1 MDAQAERNPSSP
13 EASAGRSAEASAD
26 RTDRADRIDRWKRSL
41 LDLTLRNRLLDARD
55 SQRSLTVAV
64 EDVAALARALETGAP
79 LSLEPFAAP
88 RTAYDATEVEKA
100 RAAEALAHAATAAL
114 AERRLLVPLGAAE
127 LDKRLVTIARAA
139 AANLSDGG
147 VHTLWLALGLLEWTE
162 EDGGEKRQ
170 APLALWPVKLS
181 RRSAAERYR
190 LTMADE
196 DPRINET
203 LFEKLRADFGIE
215 LPAGQAAPAGDAP
228 AADPARA
235 ASPAAAEAAKA
246 PATSPDDV
254 ELPSLMARLAQA
266 IAGKPGWK
274 VAAGA
279 RLGVFSFAKFVMWT
293 DLAARAERLLES
305 RVVAHL
311 ASGEGAAFAQDGDLP
326 EADALDAEVPAGSLL
341 TPLDADA
348 SQLAAVRAAALGRTF
363 VLQGPPGTGK
373 SQTIANLI
381 AHCISEGKS
390 VLFVS
395 EKMAALEVVHRRL
408 TAAGLGDFC
417 LELHSHKARRKDV
430 VEQLGRVLER
440 SWRPV
445 GGGAGDDH
453 KLAAL
458 RALLDDTAA
467 ALHEPGPLG
476 GSVHDLLGKLVELR
490 DAPKLGKL
498 AGDAAALA
506 DLDAAGWASRRDA
519 VVGLAHAATALGEPE
534 AHPWHGSQLAE
545 WQLTSGEQV
554 TAAIDEAEAASR
566 GLVQAMAAL
575 DAAAPGLRA
584 QSTKELAALAALCA
598 VAARS
603 PKPTAELV
611 DAVASGREDG
621 TAVAPAA
628 AGGDDKAKARA
639 QLLPVRRPIPRPTDP
654 QKYVELARRHRAL
667 AEEVDARFLPAIEPV
682 DVTALAATFRAWAG
696 RFFLLRLFA
705 LRKPRAQVRAL
716 LAQGIL
722 ADDETTAS
730 ELDKVA
736 GERALRASLEGS
748 RQEAERWFGVRDPL
762 RRDGE
767 ARDALDLER
776 IDEALDW
783 SRQLVE
789 AFGKCAVAEGQTRAG
804 VWRALLAQLAT
815 TGDGAEL
822 DLAPFSAVAS
832 AIARWNAAE
841 AELEKATGM
850 KAAGTGARHLD
861 EVIAACQRWRPAVAS
876 LRDHV
881 AYVRASRQAEAAGV
895 GAVAAALQAGEVSP
909 ADAPAAWE
917 RATLLAH
924 CEARIAARPALR
936 DFHGSTHHTKISE
949 FADLDRATLVQAK
962 ARAVSKL
969 AERVPKASSDASGEI
984 SALLHEVKKK
994 QRHRPL
1000 RQLFRSIPSLLPR
1013 LKPCLMM
1020 SPLSVAQYLDP
1031 SLPRFDLV
1039 VFDEASQIPTA
1050 DAIGALAR
1058 GEHAVIVGDSRQ
1070 LPPTRFFE
1078 NLGEAA
1084 GDRDSGEA
1092 GDALAEEE
1100 YEELESIL
1108 DEAVAARLPELSL
1121 RWHYRSRHEDLI
1133 AFSNTRY
1140 YDDRLQVFP
1149 SAGRAAG
1156 EAGPA
1161 DSGGLHAL
1169 GVSLRRVDGVYD
1181 RAGSRTNRRE
1191 AEAVVAEVL
1200 ARLRDPVARKRS
1212 LGVVTFSRAQQDLVE
1227 DLLDEA
1233 LRHEPELEPFFAPA
1247 EGEPEGER
1255 AKEPSGVEPVLI
1267 KNLES
1272 VQGDERD
1279 VMLFS
1284 VGYGPD
1290 KDGAMTLGFGPLNR
1304 AGGERRLNVAV
1315 TRAREQLVV
1324 FASFEPDRLAE
1335 ASALGVRHLGELLDY
1350 ARAGGGSAL
1359 PPPGTGPTSPISA
1372 AIAASLEARGYRV
1385 VHQLGCAGY
1394 RLDLAVVDPNDAN
1407 RYVLAIETDGP
1418 AYGSAKVARD
1428 RDRLRAQVLGQL
1440 GWRLHRIWSL
1450 DFWNDPEKE
1459 TSRAQS
1465 AVISAIAAGKSK
1477 RGGGATGV
1485 VSALSAASVSRA
1497 TTVPTAVPRLRP
1509 PTPGQARPEPGAT
1522 DGATDGAT
1530 NDVSTGAPDGATDG
1544 ASPDA
1549 PASADA
1555 QRAPLG
1561 STESRPVPRDLAL
1574 HAAATVPI
1582 IRAVAPP
1589 AAAGSVDDRAGSGRT
1604 RGDSSGVVTR
1614 SRSDSSRPTSHSGPT
1629 GPHSGAQGSGSSRTF
1644 QGPTLKAES
1653 LGIVP
1658 YAVANVPAGRR
1669 APNDLYLPKHGNELG
1684 KVIEQVLAAEAPMRI
1699 ELLVR
1704 RVAAYF
1710 GIAKVSAKD
1719 VEQVRGGLGKRAQW
1733 GAAAGDEADVVWR
1746 LDQDPKLPPPVR
1758 AQAGTPQSRRDIAD
1772 VPLVE
1777 LATAARLV
1785 VERLAAVTAPAGADV
1800 ASQGIDRS
1808 DLGRE
1813 LARLLGYGRATD
1825 QVLDRIDAGI
1835 VWASERGQL
1844 VLDELRV
1851 RLP

>member
-1 MDAQAERNPSSP
+1 MD
-13 EASAGRSAEASAD
+13 SAE
-26 RTDRADRIDRWKRSL
+26 RIDRWKRSL

-55 SQRSLTVAV
+55 SQRSLPVAV
-64 EDVAALARALETGAP
+64 EDAAALARALDDGAT

-114 AERRLLVPLGAAE
+114 STQRLLVPLAAAE

-162 EDGGEKRQ
+162 DGESERRE
-170 APLALWPVKLS
+170 APIALWPVRLS

-196 DPRINET
+196 EPRANET
-203 LFEKLRADFGIE
+203 LFEKLRVDFGVE
-215 LPAGQAAPAGDAP
+215 LPAP
-228 AADPARA
+228 AADGEGADAPSGA
-235 ASPAAAEAAKA
+235 A
-246 PATSPDDV
+246 DDV
-254 ELPSLMARLAQA
+254 DLPSLLERLRRAV
-266 IAGKPGWK
+266 AGRPGWK
-274 VAAGA
+274 VVAGA

-293 DLAARAERLLES
+293 DLAERAERLLES
-305 RVVAHL
+305 RAVAHL
-311 ASGEGAAFAQDGDLP
+311 ASGGGEAFAQEGPFPD
-326 EADALDAEVPAGSLL
+326 ADALDAEVPAGSLL

-395 EKMAALEVVHRRL
+395 EKMAALDVVYRRL

-445 GGGAGDDH
+445 GGGAGDDG

-467 ALHEPGPLG
+467 ALHEEGPLG
-476 GSVHDLLGKLVELR
+476 KSVHDLLGKLVELR
-490 DAPKLGKL
+490 DAPARAQL
-498 AGDAAALA
+498 AGAVGDE
-506 DLDAAGWASRRDA
+506 LDAATWARRRDA
-519 VVGLAHAATALGEPE
+519 VAALAQAAAALGDPKT
-534 AHPWHGSQLAE
+534 HPWHGSQLAE
-545 WQLTSGEQV
+545 WQLTSGDRV
-554 TAAIDEAEAASR
+554 TAAIEEAEAASR
-566 GLVQAMAAL
+566 GLAQAMAEL
-575 DAAAPGLRA
+575 EAAAPGLRA
-584 QSTKELAALAALCA
+584 QSTKELAALAKLCE
-598 VAARS
+598 VAAHS

-621 TAVAPAA
+621 TAVAPSSTS
-628 AGGDDKAKARA
+628 DDKAKARA
-639 QLLPVRRPIPRPTDP
+639 QLVPVRRPIPRPTDP

-667 AEEVDARFLPAIEPV
+667 DEEVSARFLPAIEPV
-682 DVTALAATFRAWAG
+682 DVAALAAAFRAAAG
-696 RFFLLRLFA
+696 RFFLWRFFA

-736 GERALRASLEGS
+736 GERALRTSLEGS
-748 RQEAERWFGVRDPL
+748 RQEAERWFGIKDPL
-762 RRDGE
+762 RRDGD
-767 ARDALDLER
+767 ARDALDLDR
-776 IDEALDW
+776 IDLALDW
-783 SRQLVE
+783 SHQLAE
-789 AFGKCAVAEGQTRAG
+789 AFGKCSVAEGQTRAG
-804 VWRALLAQLAT
+804 VWRGLLAQLAT

-822 DLAPFSAVAS
+822 DLAPFSAVAV
-832 AIARWNAAE
+832 AIERWKKAE
-841 AELEKATGM
+841 GELEKATGM
-850 KAAGTGARHLD
+850 PVRDSGARQLG
-861 EVIAACQRWRPAVAS
+861 EVIAACQRWRPAVSS

-881 AYVRASRQAEAAGV
+881 AYVRACQQASEAGV
-895 GAVAAALQAGEVSP
+895 GAVAAALEAGEVSP
-909 ADAPAAWE
+909 AEAPAAWE
-917 RATLLAH
+917 RASLLAH

-936 DFHGSTHHTKISE
+936 DFHGSTHHTKIIE

-962 ARAVSKL
+962 ARAVAKL
-969 AERVPKASSDASGEI
+969 AERVPKAAPPAGAGHGGAGSGPSGEI

-994 QRHRPL
+994 ARHRPL
-1000 RQLFRSIPSLLPR
+1000 RQLFRNIPSLLPR

-1031 SLPRFDLV
+1031 SLPRFDVV

-1078 NLGEAA
+1078 NLGEAV
-1084 GDRDSGEA
+1084 GERDSG
-1092 GDALAEEE
+1092 GDEEREE

-1133 AFSNTRY
+1133 AFSNARY

-1149 SAGRAAG
+1149 SASGGSDGAG
-1156 EAGPA
+1156 
-1161 DSGGLHAL
+1161 SGGLHAL
-1169 GVSLRRVDGVYD
+1169 GVSLRKVDGVYD
-1181 RAGSRTNRRE
+1181 RAGTRTNRKE

-1200 ARLRDPVARKRS
+1200 ARLRDPIARKRS

-1227 DLLDEA
+1227 DLFDEA
-1233 LRHEPELEPFFAPA
+1233 LRLEPELERFFALSDDRDAAGKGAPGA
-1247 EGEPEGER
+1247 EEGD
-1255 AKEPSGVEPVLI
+1255 GVEPVLI

-1284 VGYGPD
+1284 IGYGPD
-1290 KDGAMTLGFGPLNR
+1290 QHGAMTLAFGPLNR

-1324 FASFEPDRLAE
+1324 FASFEAEALAE
-1335 ASALGVRHLGELLDY
+1335 ASALGVKHLGELLAY

-1359 PPPGTGPTSPISA
+1359 PPPGTGAISPISA
-1372 AIAASLEARGYRV
+1372 AIAAALEARGYRV

-1394 RLDLAVVDPNDAN
+1394 RLDLAVVDPNDASK
-1407 RYVLAIETDGP
+1407 YVLAIETDGP
-1418 AYGSAKVARD
+1418 AYGAAKVARD

-1459 TSRAQS
+1459 TARAQS
-1465 AVISAIAAGKSK
+1465 AVIAAIAAGKSK
-1477 RGGGATGV
+1477 RGGGNTGV
-1485 VSALSAASVSRA
+1485 VSALASSSASRA
-1497 TTVPTAVPRLRP
+1497 TTVPTAVPRVRP
-1509 PTPGQARPEPGAT
+1509 PAAAT
-1522 DGATDGAT
+1522 KDERTAHE
-1530 NDVSTGAPDGATDG
+1530 
-1544 ASPDA
+1544 
-1549 PASADA
+1549 
-1555 QRAPLG
+1555 Q
-1561 STESRPVPRDLAL
+1561 VPHDLAL
-1574 HAAATVPI
+1574 HSAPTVPI
-1582 IRAVAPP
+1582 IRAAKPPTAPP
-1589 AAAGSVDDRAGSGRT
+1589 PRAASSGDVGGDRSGDAGASSGRP
-1604 RGDSSGVVTR
+1604 RSDSGGVVAR
-1614 SRSDSSRPTSHSGPT
+1614 SRSDSSRPTSHTSPT
-1629 GPHSGAQGSGSSRTF
+1629 GPHSGAIGAPGSGSSRLTG
-1644 QGPTLKAES
+1644 GPALKAES

-1658 YAVANVPAGRR
+1658 YAVANVPPGRR
-1669 APNDLYLPKHGNELG
+1669 APTDLHLAKHANELG
-1684 KVIEQVLAAEAPMRI
+1684 KVVEQVLAAEAPMRV

-1719 VEQVRGGLGKRAQW
+1719 LAQVRSGLGQRAQW
-1733 GAAAGDEADVVWR
+1733 GAEPGDEADVVWR
-1746 LDQDPKLPPPVR
+1746 LDQDPKQAPPVR

-1785 VERLAAVTAPAGADV
+1785 VERLAAHAPAGDGP
-1800 ASQGIDRS
+1800 SGLDRAE
-1808 DLGRE
+1808 LGRE

-1825 QVLDRIDAGI
+1825 QVLDRVDAGI
-1835 VWASERGQL
+1835 VWASERGTL

>member
-13 EASAGRSAEASAD
+13 EASAGRSAEASA
-26 RTDRADRIDRWKRSL
+26 DRADRIDRWKRSL

-162 EDGGEKRQ
+162 EDDGEKRQ

-196 DPRINET
+196 EPRINET

-215 LPAGQAAPAGDAP
+215 LPAAQAAAAADAP
-228 AADPARA
+228 AAEPTRA
-235 ASPAAAEAAKA
+235 ASAAAASASPAAA
-246 PATSPDDV
+246 PDDV
-254 ELPSLMARLAQA
+254 ELPSLMARLAEA

-293 DLAARAERLLES
+293 DLAERAERLLES

-445 GGGAGDDH
+445 GGGVGDDH

-498 AGDAAALA
+498 AGDVAALA

-519 VVGLAHAATALGEPE
+519 VVGLAQAAAALGDPE

-566 GLVQAMAAL
+566 GLAQAMAAL

-621 TAVAPAA
+621 TAVAPTAT
-628 AGGDDKAKARA
+628 GGEDKAKARA

-696 RFFLLRLFA
+696 RFFLFRLFA

-748 RQEAERWFGVRDPL
+748 RQEAERWFGVKDPL

-783 SRQLVE
+783 SHQLAE

-822 DLAPFSAVAS
+822 DLVPFSAVAS

-895 GAVAAALQAGEVSP
+895 GAVAAALEAGEVSP

-969 AERVPKASSDASGEI
+969 AERVPKASADASGEI

-1058 GEHAVIVGDSRQ
+1058 GEHAIIVGDSRQ

-1084 GDRDSGEA
+1084 GDRDSGAA

-1156 EAGPA
+1156 EAGAA

-1169 GVSLRRVDGVYD
+1169 GVSLRKVDGVYD

-1247 EGEPEGER
+1247 EGEAEGER

-1324 FASFEPDRLAE
+1324 FASFEPEQLAE
-1335 ASALGVRHLGELLDY
+1335 ASALGVRHLGELLAY

-1418 AYGSAKVARD
+1418 AYGSSKVARD

-1477 RGGGATGV
+1477 RGGAATGV

-1509 PTPGQARPEPGAT
+1509 PTPGQPPRETPSETPGASPGAT
-1522 DGATDGAT
+1522 DGATA
-1530 NDVSTGAPDGATDG
+1530 NAH
-1544 ASPDA
+1544 A
-1549 PASADA
+1549 PASA
-1555 QRAPLG
+1555 RAAK
-1561 STESRPVPRDLAL
+1561 ESRPVPHDLAL
-1574 HAAATVPI
+1574 HSAPTVPI
-1582 IRAVAPP
+1582 IRAAAP
-1589 AAAGSVDDRAGSGRT
+1589 AATGSVDDRAGSGRT

-1629 GPHSGAQGSGSSRTF
+1629 GPHSGAQGSGSNRTF

-1669 APNDLYLPKHGNELG
+1669 APSDLHLPKHGNELG

-1733 GAAAGDEADVVWR
+1733 GAAPGDEADVVWR
-1746 LDQDPKLPPPVR
+1746 LDQDPRLPPPVR

-1785 VERLAAVTAPAGADV
+1785 VERLAAVTAPPSGDAAN
-1800 ASQGIDRS
+1800 QGIDRS